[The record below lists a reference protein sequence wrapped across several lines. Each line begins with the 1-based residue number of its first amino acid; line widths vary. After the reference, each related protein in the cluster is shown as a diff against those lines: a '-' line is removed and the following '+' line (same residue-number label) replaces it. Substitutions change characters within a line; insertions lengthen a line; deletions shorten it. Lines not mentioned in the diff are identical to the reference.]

1 MDTTKSVFVIDE
13 NIERRKNLETILS
26 FLGEAW
32 QSFGSHLDISANI
45 DLAANSVI
53 VSSEDY
59 SQQQLSALLDANP
72 TNPFLTFG
80 VQATASEQGN
90 LIGHIEQPFSYQ
102 QLTLLLGR
110 CQSYRQC
117 VASKLGQSPS
127 ASKALV
133 KQLVGRGDA
142 IQSVRHLITQVASKG
157 ANVLVLGES
166 GTGKEVIARSIHD
179 ASPRCDGPF
188 VPVNCGAIP
197 AELLESELFGHEK
210 GAFTG
215 AFSTR
220 KGRFELATGGTLFL
234 DEIGD
239 MPQPMQVKLL
249 RVLQERIFERVG
261 GSKAIKADVRVI
273 AATHRNLEQM
283 IIDGEF
289 REDLFYRLN
298 VFPIESPALR
308 ERPDD
313 IPLLIQELLRRHE
326 AEHDA
331 TILFTQRAME
341 SLMQHSWPGNVRE
354 LSNLIER
361 LLIMTVGNI
370 VDIGELPAKYRYNDD
385 GESHVSSS
393 HELPSELAERDAIS
407 AMFSGDIFAEV
418 EEEELQEDGF
428 FSMPNSL
435 PETGVNL
442 KEMLAEFEIDMIKQA
457 LDQQAHVVARAAD
470 QLGMRRT
477 TLVEKMR
484 KYGLQKDA

>member
-1 MDTTKSVFVIDE
+1 MDTTESVFVIDE

-26 FLGEAW
+26 FLGESW
-32 QSFGSHLDISANI
+32 QSYDSHININAKI

-53 VSSEDY
+53 VSSDNY
-59 SQQQLSALLDANP
+59 SEKELSALLDANP
-72 TNPFLTFG
+72 MNPFLTFG
-80 VQATASEQGN
+80 VQSTASEEGN
-90 LIGHIEQPFSYQ
+90 LIGHIELPLSYQ

-117 VASKLGQSPS
+117 VASKLGQSAS
-127 ASKALV
+127 ASKALI

-142 IQSVRHLITQVASKG
+142 IQSVRHLITQVAKKS

-179 ASPRCDGPF
+179 ASSRNNGPF
-188 VPVNCGAIP
+188 VPINCGAIP

-215 AFSTR
+215 AFSAR
-220 KGRFELATGGTLFL
+220 KGRFELACGGTLFL

-249 RVLQERIFERVG
+249 RVLQERVFERVG
-261 GSKAIKADVRVI
+261 GSKAIKADVRII
-273 AATHRNLEQM
+273 AATHRNLEKM
-283 IIDGEF
+283 ILDGEF
-289 REDLFYRLN
+289 REDLYYRLN

-361 LLIMTVGNI
+361 LLIMTAGNI

-385 GESHVSSS
+385 GESQIVSS
-393 HELPSELAERDAIS
+393 ELPSELAERDAIS
-407 AMFSGDIFAEV
+407 AMFNDDIFADV
-418 EEEELQEDGF
+418 EESQEDGF

-484 KYGLQKDA
+484 KYGLQKEA

>member
-26 FLGEAW
+26 FLGESW
-32 QSFGSHLDISANI
+32 QSYDSHINIGAKI

-53 VSSEDY
+53 VSSEHY
-59 SQQQLSALLDANP
+59 SEKELSALLDANP
-72 TNPFLTFG
+72 MNPFLTFG
-80 VQATASEQGN
+80 VQGSESEEGN
-90 LIGHIEQPFSYQ
+90 LIGHIELPLSYQ

-117 VASKLGQSPS
+117 VASKLGQSAS
-127 ASKALV
+127 ASKALI

-142 IQSVRHLITQVASKG
+142 IQSVRHLITQVAKKG

-179 ASPRCDGPF
+179 ASSRNNGPF

-215 AFSTR
+215 AFSAR
-220 KGRFELATGGTLFL
+220 KGRFELACGGTLFL

-249 RVLQERIFERVG
+249 RVLQERVFERVG

-283 IIDGEF
+283 ILDGEF
-289 REDLFYRLN
+289 REDLYYRLN

-341 SLMQHSWPGNVRE
+341 SLMQHPWPGNVRE

-361 LLIMTVGNI
+361 LLI

-385 GESHVSSS
+385 GESQIVNS
-393 HELPSELAERDAIS
+393 ELPSELAERDAIS
-407 AMFSGDIFAEV
+407 AMFNDEIFADI
-418 EEEELQEDGF
+418 EEEPQEDGF

-457 LDQQAHVVARAAD
+457 LDQQAHIVARAAD

-484 KYGLQKDA
+484 KYGLQKEA

>member
-13 NIERRKNLETILS
+13 NIERRQNLETILS
-26 FLGEAW
+26 FLGAPW
-32 QSFGSHLDISANI
+32 QSYNSHTAISSEI

-53 VSSEDY
+53 VAADSYSE
-59 SQQQLSALLDANP
+59 SELSALLAANP

-80 VQATASEQGN
+80 TEPSAQGLGN
-90 LIGHIEQPFSYQ
+90 LIGHIEQPLSYQ

-117 VASKLGQSPS
+117 VGSKLGRPAA
-127 ASKALV
+127 ASKKLI
-133 KQLVGRGDA
+133 KQLVGQGNA
-142 IQSVRHLITQVASKG
+142 IQEVRHLITQVAGKG

-166 GTGKEVIARSIHD
+166 GTGKEVVARAIHN
-179 ASPRCDGPF
+179 ASQRSSGPF

-215 AFSTR
+215 AFSAR
-220 KGRFELATGGTLFL
+220 KGRFELAEGGTLFL

-249 RVLQERIFERVG
+249 RVLQERLFERVG

-273 AATHRNLEQM
+273 AATHRNLEHM
-283 IIDGEF
+283 ITNGEF
-289 REDLFYRLN
+289 REDLYYRLN
-298 VFPIESPALR
+298 VFPIETPALR
-308 ERPDD
+308 ERQND

-326 AEHDA
+326 AEHEA

-361 LLIMTVGNI
+361 LLIMTTGGI
-370 VDIGELPAKYRYNDD
+370 VDINELPVKYRYSDD
-385 GESHVSSS
+385 GEF
-393 HELPSELAERDAIS
+393 LPQDQPNELAERDAIS
-407 AMFSGDIFAEV
+407 AMFAADEDIFADV
-418 EEEELQEDGF
+418 EESREDGF
-428 FSMPNSL
+428 FSMPSAL
-435 PETGVNL
+435 PEAGVNL

-457 LDQQAHVVARAAD
+457 LDQQSYVVARAAE

-484 KYGLQKDA
+484 KYGLQKE

>member
-26 FLGEAW
+26 FLGESW
-32 QSFGSHLDISANI
+32 QSYDSHINIGAKI

-53 VSSEDY
+53 VSSDHY
-59 SQQQLSALLDANP
+59 SEKELSALLDANP
-72 TNPFLTFG
+72 MNPFLTFG
-80 VQATASEQGN
+80 VQGTESEEGN
-90 LIGHIEQPFSYQ
+90 LIGHIELPLSYQ

-117 VASKLGQSPS
+117 VASKLGQSAS
-127 ASKALV
+127 ASKALI

-142 IQSVRHLITQVASKG
+142 IQSVRHLITQVAKKG

-179 ASPRCDGPF
+179 ASSRNNGPF

-215 AFSTR
+215 AFSAR
-220 KGRFELATGGTLFL
+220 KGRFELACGGTLFL

-249 RVLQERIFERVG
+249 RVLQERVFERVG

-283 IIDGEF
+283 ILDGEF
-289 REDLFYRLN
+289 REDLYYRLN

-341 SLMQHSWPGNVRE
+341 SLMQHPWPGNVRE

-361 LLIMTVGNI
+361 LLIMTAGNI

-385 GESHVSSS
+385 GESQIVNS
-393 HELPSELAERDAIS
+393 ELPSELAERDAIS
-407 AMFSGDIFAEV
+407 AMFNDDIFADI
-418 EEEELQEDGF
+418 EEEPQEDGF

-457 LDQQAHVVARAAD
+457 LDQQAHIVARAAD

-484 KYGLQKDA
+484 KYGLQKEA